1 MLARVLVIALLVAI
15 VASLGSAM
23 FYLVRDRGSGT
34 RTVRA
39 LTIRIALSVCLF
51 ILLFVLY
58 GLGLIHP
65 HGVVPPPPGP

>member
-65 HGVVPPPPGP
+65 NGVVQASPGP

>member
-1 MLARVLVIALLVAI
+1 MPARILVIALLIAI

-39 LTIRIALSVCLF
+39 LTVRIGLSVFLF
-51 ILLFVLY
+51 LLLFVFY
-58 GLGLIHP
+58 WLGWIQPHP
-65 HGVVPPPPGP
+65 ALPPAGP

>member
-1 MLARVLVIALLVAI
+1 MPARILVIALLIAI
-15 VASLGSAM
+15 IASLGSAM

-39 LTIRIALSVCLF
+39 LTIRIALSVGLF
-51 ILLFVLY
+51 VLLFVLY
-58 GLGLIHP
+58 WLGLIQP

>member
-1 MLARVLVIALLVAI
+1 MLARALVITLLIAI

-23 FYLVRDRGSGT
+23 YYLVRDRGSGT

-39 LTIRIALSVCLF
+39 LTVRIALSVCLF

-58 GLGLIHP
+58 WLGLIQP
-65 HGVVPPPPGP
+65 HGVLPPAGP